1 MSKLGAKK
9 MSIPDTVVLAAEL
22 EAGRLPVEL
31 TNMAVKEVL
40 MEHEK
45 VIFGE
50 ASVLV
55 SQLVI
60 GLAVTGLS
68 CGVGLDMPE
77 AISTKARS
85 SSPTPRRRGRSEVP
99 LGGWAPLTELLSHA
113 RRPTSSAVHQP
124 QPALCGS
131 HS

>member
-1 MSKLGAKK
+1 MY
-9 MSIPDTVVLAAEL
+9 
-22 EAGRLPVEL
+22 EL
-31 TNMAVKEVL
+31 TGLKLYGFNMAVKEVL

-77 AISTKARS
+77 AISTKARAIMDHLAAWLQ
-85 SSPTPRRRGRSEVP
+85 R
-99 LGGWAPLTELLSHA
+99 
-113 RRPTSSAVHQP
+113 VHR
-124 QPALCGS
+124 
-131 HS
+131 

>member
-1 MSKLGAKK
+1 MSNVFAKK

-31 TNMAVKEVL
+31 TNLAVKEVL

-68 CGVGLDMPE
+68 CGVWGWLG
-77 AISTKARS
+77 TAR
-85 SSPTPRRRGRSEVP
+85 GYFDE
-99 LGGWAPLTELLSHA
+99 GA
-113 RRPTSSAVHQP
+113 
-124 QPALCGS
+124 
-131 HS
+131 